1 MEAQKK
7 AAERNLARAKIE
19 MENVKKGLQKLDA
32 KAQREQK
39 LSDLQRQ
46 LDIAN
51 EKSITET
58 YDKRLLLMDEME
70 QIYKDLLKEEYERA
84 AKQNGYTEEQLKD
97 YVAAL
102 KSTDEIADNMEII
115 KNFTADQVKDFNRSL
130 EAVLDLENNLDD
142 IAENRKADTTA

>member
-1 MEAQKK
+1 
-7 AAERNLARAKIE
+7 
-19 MENVKKGLQKLDA
+19 MENVEKGLQKLDA

-58 YDKRLLLMDEME
+58 YDKRLLLMDKME
-70 QIYKDLLKEEYERA
+70 KIYKDLLEEEYERA
-84 AKQNGYTEEQLKD
+84 AKQNGYTKEQLKD

-115 KNFTADQVKDFNRSL
+115 SNFTADQVKDFNRSL